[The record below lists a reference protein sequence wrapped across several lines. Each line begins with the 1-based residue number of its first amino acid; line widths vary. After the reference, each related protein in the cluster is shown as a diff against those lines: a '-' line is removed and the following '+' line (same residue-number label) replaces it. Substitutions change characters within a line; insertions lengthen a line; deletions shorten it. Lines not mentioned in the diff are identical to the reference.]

1 MSKHYYPTI
10 FLPEKTDDGLY
21 DGFSVIVPDLPGCVS
36 QGDYLLDATKMATS
50 AIDCWLDGTDEK
62 DYPKPSKINEV
73 DTSEYDQEYPNLFV
87 NIVEYDPS
95 DFKHTHNK
103 NVDYTA
109 EHYSDGQ
116 AALSL

>member
-10 FLPEKTDDGLY
+10 FLPEKTNDGLY

-36 QGDYLLDATKMATS
+36 QGDYLLDATKMAIS

-62 DYPKPSKINEV
+62 DYPKPSKISEV

-95 DFKHTHNK
+95 DFKHNQ
-103 NVDYTA
+103 NNSIEYA
-109 EHYSDGQ
+109 NNYPGGQ
-116 AALSL
+116 AVLSL